1 MLIVIDIG
9 NTNITIGIYKD
20 DKLIGNYRLTT
31 KMKRTSDEYGFMI
44 LNFLSASKAS
54 ADDIKDVIIS
64 SVVPKIMHSFLNG
77 IRKYMHKEP
86 IVVGPGIRTGISVTA
101 ENPKAVGA
109 DRIVDAAGAY
119 YEDGGPCLVVDFG
132 TATTYDYVDAN
143 GNFEFGVI
151 ALGIETSA
159 QAMWTQAAKLPEIE
173 IKKPKTILNK
183 TTTTSMQAGLVY
195 GYIGQSEYI
204 IKQFKKELG
213 VDMKVIATGGLG
225 KIIYKNT
232 DEIDIYDRDLTFKG
246 LKHIYEK
253 YTNEKKRLETKVG

>member
-1 MLIVIDIG
+1 
-9 NTNITIGIYKD
+9 
-20 DKLIGNYRLTT
+20 
-31 KMKRTSDEYGFMI
+31 
-44 LNFLSASKAS
+44 
-54 ADDIKDVIIS
+54 
-64 SVVPKIMHSFLNG
+64 
-77 IRKYMHKEP
+77 
-86 IVVGPGIRTGISVTA
+86 
-101 ENPKAVGA
+101 
-109 DRIVDAAGAY
+109 
-119 YEDGGPCLVVDFG
+119 
-132 TATTYDYVDAN
+132 
-143 GNFEFGVI
+143 
-151 ALGIETSA
+151 
-159 QAMWTQAAKLPEIE
+159 MWTQAAKLPEIE

>member
-1 MLIVIDIG
+1 MLIVVDIG
-9 NTNITIGIYKD
+9 NTNITIGIYKGE
-20 DKLIGNYRLTT
+20 KLIGNYRLTT
-31 KMKRTSDEYGFMI
+31 KLKRTSDEYGFMI
-44 LNFLSASKAS
+44 MNFLRSSNVEAH
-54 ADDIKDVIIS
+54 DIHDVIVS

-77 IRKYMHKEP
+77 IRKFMHKEP
-86 IVVGPGIRTGISVTA
+86 IVVGPGIKTGISIKA

-119 YEDGGPCLVVDFG
+119 YEYGGPCLVIDFG
-132 TATTYDYVDAN
+132 TATTYDYVDAH

-173 IKKPKTILNK
+173 IKKPKSVLAK

-204 IKQFKKELG
+204 VKEFKKALD
-213 VDMKVIATGGLG
+213 VNMKVIATGGLG
-225 KIIYKNT
+225 KIIYENT

-246 LKHIYEK
+246 LKHIYQK
-253 YTNEKKRLETKVG
+253 YVAEKKKTS

>member
-86 IVVGPGIRTGISVTA
+86 IVVGPGIRTGISVKA

-119 YEDGGPCLVVDFG
+119 
-132 TATTYDYVDAN
+132 
-143 GNFEFGVI
+143 
-151 ALGIETSA
+151 
-159 QAMWTQAAKLPEIE
+159 
-173 IKKPKTILNK
+173 
-183 TTTTSMQAGLVY
+183 
-195 GYIGQSEYI
+195 
-204 IKQFKKELG
+204 
-213 VDMKVIATGGLG
+213 
-225 KIIYKNT
+225 
-232 DEIDIYDRDLTFKG
+232 
-246 LKHIYEK
+246 
-253 YTNEKKRLETKVG
+253 

>member
-1 MLIVIDIG
+1 MLVVIDIG
-9 NTNITIGIYKD
+9 NTNITIGIYHG

-31 KMKRTSDEYGFMI
+31 KMKRTSDEYGFMVM
-44 LNFLSASKAS
+44 NFLNASKVQPA
-54 ADDIKDVIIS
+54 DIKDVIVS

-77 IRKYMHKEP
+77 IRKYMHNEP
-86 IVVGPGIRTGISVTA
+86 ILVGPGIKTGISVKA

-119 YEDGGPCLVVDFG
+119 YEYGGPCLVVDYG
-132 TATTYDYVDAN
+132 TATTFDYVGAN
-143 GNFEFGVI
+143 GNFEYGVI
-151 ALGIETSA
+151 TLGIETGA

-173 IKKPKTILNK
+173 IKKPASILAK

-204 IKQFKKELG
+204 IKEFKKALG

-232 DEIDIYDRDLTFKG
+232 DEIDIYDRNLTFKG
-246 LKHIYEK
+246 LKYIYEK
-253 YTNEKKRLETKVG
+253 YTTEKKK

>member
-86 IVVGPGIRTGISVTA
+86 IVVGPGIRTGISV
-101 ENPKAVGA
+101 KADVYKRQA
-109 DRIVDAAGAY
+109 VKCSNNRCFHPIT
-119 YEDGGPCLVVDFG
+119 CLFFFL
-132 TATTYDYVDAN
+132 YSCLHRC
-143 GNFEFGVI
+143 F
-151 ALGIETSA
+151 L
-159 QAMWTQAAKLPEIE
+159 
-173 IKKPKTILNK
+173 
-183 TTTTSMQAGLVY
+183 
-195 GYIGQSEYI
+195 
-204 IKQFKKELG
+204 
-213 VDMKVIATGGLG
+213 
-225 KIIYKNT
+225 
-232 DEIDIYDRDLTFKG
+232 
-246 LKHIYEK
+246 
-253 YTNEKKRLETKVG
+253 RLWS